1 MFQAIIESI
10 FEPGVNSQ
18 LLKAVNITF
27 VCLVA
32 VVIVLLIAF
41 GFNIH
46 LVVLLILSI
55 GLLLSVNWWV
65 ICYPFPLGWWW
76 EKGLVRVRNTV
87 QLTTDFFK
95 KGHEMRPFWA
105 VAVSVQHVLDIHR
118 ICRSHT
124 REMKCYF
131 FCPSFPISI
140 ISAHM
145 CKVWVSTAFNITLEY
160 YCTNF
165 CQF

>member
-1 MFQAIIESI
+1 MFQVIIESI

-55 GLLLSVNWWV
+55 GLFLSVNWFVSELWRTSNNV
-65 ICYPFPLGWWW
+65 DNG
-76 EKGLVRVRNTV
+76 EK
-87 QLTTDFFK
+87 Q
-95 KGHEMRPFWA
+95 
-105 VAVSVQHVLDIHR
+105 S
-118 ICRSHT
+118 
-124 REMKCYF
+124 
-131 FCPSFPISI
+131 
-140 ISAHM
+140 
-145 CKVWVSTAFNITLEY
+145 
-160 YCTNF
+160 
-165 CQF
+165 

>member
-46 LVVLLILSI
+46 LVVLLILCT
-55 GLLLSVNWWV
+55 GLLFSVNW
-65 ICYPFPLGWWW
+65 
-76 EKGLVRVRNTV
+76 
-87 QLTTDFFK
+87 
-95 KGHEMRPFWA
+95 
-105 VAVSVQHVLDIHR
+105 
-118 ICRSHT
+118 
-124 REMKCYF
+124 
-131 FCPSFPISI
+131 
-140 ISAHM
+140 
-145 CKVWVSTAFNITLEY
+145 
-160 YCTNF
+160 
-165 CQF
+165 